1 MGEFQIVY
9 SEGFSISL
17 EQIIFQWENELGISQ
32 EKIQQFV
39 TSIQRSLNLAA
50 VFPQMYEEVSDIY
63 PFNQPTYRIVI
74 GKSYAL
80 FYRISEVKK
89 EIYVGRIF
97 QTKQFKV
104 RF

>member
-1 MGEFQIVY
+1 M
-9 SEGFSISL
+9 
-17 EQIIFQWENELGISQ
+17 
-32 EKIQQFV
+32 
-39 TSIQRSLNLAA
+39 
-50 VFPQMYEEVSDIY
+50 FPQMYEEVSDIY
-63 PFNQPTYRIVI
+63 HFNQPTYRIVI